1 MRDQSKHLER
11 AMGDVQIGFQSAHD
25 LAKEIERL
33 QKERDALLLE
43 REGNQTQLLR
53 AHGVALEELSRS
65 MILVVERTK
74 DLPDLVK
81 RVSRL
86 EQWKVFIGG
95 IAASFT
101 SIGAIIGWLISFL
114 SKRV

>member
-33 QKERDALLLE
+33 QKER
-43 REGNQTQLLR
+43 EGNQTQLLR
-53 AHGVALEELSRS
+53 DHGIALEELKES

>member
-33 QKERDALLLE
+33 QKER
-43 REGNQTQLLR
+43 EGNQTQLLR
-53 AHGVALEELSRS
+53 DHGIALEELKES

-74 DLPDLVK
+74 DLPELVK

-95 IAASFT
+95 IVASFT

>member
-1 MRDQSKHLER
+1 
-11 AMGDVQIGFQSAHD
+11 MGDVQIGFQSAHD

-33 QKERDALLLE
+33 QKER
-43 REGNQTQLLR
+43 EGNQTQLLR
-53 AHGVALEELSRS
+53 DHGIALEELKES

-74 DLPDLVK
+74 DLPELVK

-114 SKRV
+114 SRRV

>member
-1 MRDQSKHLER
+1 
-11 AMGDVQIGFQSAHD
+11 MGDVQIGFQSAHD

-33 QKERDALLLE
+33 QKER
-43 REGNQTQLLR
+43 EGNQTQLLR
-53 AHGVALEELSRS
+53 DHGIALEELKES

-74 DLPDLVK
+74 DLPELVK

>member
-1 MRDQSKHLER
+1 MCDKSKEVEINV
-11 AMGDVQIGFQSAHD
+11 ADIQGGFQSAHD

-33 QKERDALLLE
+33 QKERDAFLLE
-43 REGNQTQLLR
+43 RNTNQTLLLQS
-53 AHGVALEELSRS
+53 HGLALGELKES

-95 IAASFT
+95 IAAAFT
-101 SIGAIIGWLISFL
+101 GIGAAIGGMIEFL
-114 SKRV
+114 VKK

>member
-1 MRDQSKHLER
+1 
-11 AMGDVQIGFQSAHD
+11 MGDVQIGFQSAHD

-33 QKERDALLLE
+33 QKER
-43 REGNQTQLLR
+43 EGNQTQLLR
-53 AHGVALEELSRS
+53 DHGIALEELKES

-74 DLPDLVK
+74 DLPELVK

-114 SKRV
+114 SKRM

>member
-33 QKERDALLLE
+33 QKER
-43 REGNQTQLLR
+43 EGNQTQLLR
-53 AHGVALEELSRS
+53 DHGIALEELKES

-74 DLPDLVK
+74 DLPELVK

>member
-33 QKERDALLLE
+33 QKER
-43 REGNQTQLLR
+43 EGNQTQLLR
-53 AHGVALEELSRS
+53 AHGVALEELSKS

-74 DLPDLVK
+74 DLPELVK

>member
-1 MRDQSKHLER
+1 MAD
-11 AMGDVQIGFQSAHD
+11 AVVGFQSAHD
-25 LAKEIERL
+25 LAKDIERL

-43 REGNQTQLLR
+43 RAGNQTQLLH
-53 AHGVALEELSRS
+53 AHSTTLKALSES

-95 IAASFT
+95 IAAAFT
-101 SIGAIIGWLISFL
+101 GIGAAIGGLIEFL
-114 SKRV
+114 LKKG

>member
-33 QKERDALLLE
+33 QKER
-43 REGNQTQLLR
+43 EGNQTQLLR
-53 AHGVALEELSRS
+53 DHGIALEELKES

-74 DLPDLVK
+74 DLPELVK

-114 SKRV
+114 SRRV